1 MTLIGGCEMADE
13 NEQWAPQPYSY
24 EELISF
30 DRLKRAVTSRVLDRA
45 EDMMGDEFPLS
56 PERVN
61 KLISDE
67 WKRAKEAV
75 RSSPAARE
83 AFRKYL
89 EGMVSNHLDSLM
101 RADKDELGAMGVA
114 EKSL

>member
-1 MTLIGGCEMADE
+1 MAEDNEMK
-13 NEQWAPQPYSY
+13 PYSF

-45 EDMMGDEFPLS
+45 EEMMGEEFPLS
-56 PERVN
+56 PEMVN
-61 KLISDE
+61 KLISEE

-89 EGMVSNHLDSLM
+89 EGMVSNNLDSLM
-101 RADKDELGAMGVA
+101 RSDKDELGAMGVA

>member
-1 MTLIGGCEMADE
+1 MEVDSDKWT
-13 NEQWAPQPYSY
+13 PQPYSF

-45 EDMMGDEFPLS
+45 EEVMGDEFPLS

-61 KLISDE
+61 KLISEE

-83 AFRKYL
+83 AFRKFL
-89 EGMVSNHLDSLM
+89 EGMVGNNLDSLM
-101 RADKDELGAMGVA
+101 KSDKDELGAMGVA

>member
-1 MTLIGGCEMADE
+1 MEVANDKWT
-13 NEQWAPQPYSY
+13 PHPYSF
-24 EELISF
+24 EELLSF

-45 EDMMGDEFPLS
+45 EQTMGEEFPLS
-56 PERVN
+56 PEAVN
-61 KLISDE
+61 KFITEE

-75 RSSPAARE
+75 RSSPAAKE

-89 EGMVSNHLDSLM
+89 EGMISNNLDSLM
-101 RADKDELGAMGVA
+101 RSDKDELSAMGVA

>member
-1 MTLIGGCEMADE
+1 MADE
-13 NEQWAPQPYSY
+13 KWSPQPYSH
-24 EELISF
+24 EEFLSF
-30 DRLKRAVTSRVLDRA
+30 DRLKRAVMTRVLDRA
-45 EDMMGDEFPLS
+45 ESMMGEEFPLS

-61 KLISDE
+61 GLTSDE
-67 WKRAKEAV
+67 WQRAKEAV

-89 EGMVSNHLDSLM
+89 EGTVGNSLDNLIK
-101 RADKDELGAMGVA
+101 ADKDELGTMGVA